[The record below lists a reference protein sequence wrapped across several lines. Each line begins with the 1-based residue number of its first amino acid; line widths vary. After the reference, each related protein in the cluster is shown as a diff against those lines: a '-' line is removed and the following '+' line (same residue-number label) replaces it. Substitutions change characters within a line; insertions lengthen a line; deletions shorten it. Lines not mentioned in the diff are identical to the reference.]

1 MSTAR
6 NIPNDRGLSLR
17 MFTTGLM
24 IVLLYGAVI
33 GLLVAVGISYA
44 IVLVFA
50 AGLLFVQYWF
60 SDKIALY
67 GMGGRVVTP
76 QEAPQLHGA
85 IDRLCAMA
93 DMKKPRVAIADS
105 DVPNAFATGRSPKNA
120 VVCAT
125 TGLMRRLDE
134 SELEAVLAHELSH
147 VAHRDVAVMTIAS
160 FLGMVAGMVTRMM
173 LWAGLIGG
181 FGGGDNNND
190 NQGGDNAA
198 LVELAVLAVSVVV
211 YAISFLL
218 TMALS
223 RYRELAAD
231 RSGALL
237 TGQPSVLASALVKV
251 TGDIARIPTRDLR
264 STETFNA
271 FYFTPAIAKSGVSIS
286 TIFSTHPSL
295 DKRLAQLAAIEAE
308 MGRPS

>member
-1 MSTAR
+1 
-6 NIPNDRGLSLR
+6 
-17 MFTTGLM
+17 
-24 IVLLYGAVI
+24 
-33 GLLVAVGISYA
+33 
-44 IVLVFA
+44 
-50 AGLLFVQYWF
+50 
-60 SDKIALY
+60 
-67 GMGGRVVTP
+67 
-76 QEAPQLHGA
+76 
-85 IDRLCAMA
+85 
-93 DMKKPRVAIADS
+93 
-105 DVPNAFATGRSPKNA
+105 
-120 VVCAT
+120 
-125 TGLMRRLDE
+125 
-134 SELEAVLAHELSH
+134 
-147 VAHRDVAVMTIAS
+147 
-160 FLGMVAGMVTRMM
+160 M
-173 LWAGLIGG
+173 LWTGLIGG
-181 FGGGDNNND
+181 FGGGDNND

-251 TGDIARIPTRDLR
+251 TGEIARIPTRDLR
-264 STETFNA
+264 STESFNA

-295 DKRLAQLAAIEAE
+295 DQRLAQLAAIEAE